1 MNMLTLN
8 EVHAAY
14 GHIRATHGIS
24 FVVGEGETVALI
36 GSNGAGK
43 SSTLKAIMGLASVA
57 KGEIRLGDRSLRGLR
72 APDIVRLGI
81 GFSPEGR
88 RVFPQST
95 VHENLLAGGYTLG
108 GRAMKSRLEWAYSHF
123 PLLRERARQAAGSLS
138 GGQQQMLA
146 IARAL
151 MPKPK
156 ILLLDEPSLGLAP
169 VMVQHIGDIVR
180 EISCEGISIIL
191 AEQNATWA
199 MSLATNAVILELGRV
214 VMQGPPSKL
223 KNEPSIQRAYL
234 GR

>member
-1 MNMLTLN
+1 MLTLN
-8 EVHAAY
+8 EIHVAY

-24 FVVGEGETVALI
+24 FSADEGETVALI

-43 SSTLKAIMGLASVA
+43 SSTLKAIMGLANVA
-57 KGEIRLGDRSLRGLR
+57 EGEIRFRGRSLRGLA
-72 APDIVRLGI
+72 APDVVRLGI

-88 RVFPQST
+88 RVFPQLT
-95 VHENLLAGGYTLG
+95 VQENLLAGGYTLDG
-108 GRAMKSRLEWAYSHF
+108 HAMKSRLEWAYSHF

-151 MPKPK
+151 MPNPRV
-156 ILLLDEPSLGLAP
+156 LLLDEPSLGLAP

-180 EISCEGISIIL
+180 EISREGISIIL